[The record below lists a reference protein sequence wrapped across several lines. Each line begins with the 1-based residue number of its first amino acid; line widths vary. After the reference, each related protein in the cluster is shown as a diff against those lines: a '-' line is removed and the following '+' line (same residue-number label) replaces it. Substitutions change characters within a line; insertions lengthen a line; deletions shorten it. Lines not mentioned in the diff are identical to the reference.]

1 MLGYSYTV
9 RRINDAEVEKK
20 LDETADSDARME
32 LYNTQ
37 TLAKW
42 DTAGYNPRWPDAL
55 VDEGLAE
62 ADHQNILLSVFQ
74 CSLKYVLRHLSQ
86 GMQHEGPTI
95 IQEDGIITE
104 PGDVIRPTIYHDRI
118 AKCDLEEIVV
128 ISRWDMS

>member
-1 MLGYSYTV
+1 MLGYNYTV
-9 RRINDAEVEKK
+9 KRLDSEVEKK
-20 LDETADSDARME
+20 LDETADNNARME

-42 DTAGYNPRWPDAL
+42 DTAGYSPRWPDAL

-74 CSLKYVLRHLSQ
+74 CPLKYVLRHLDQ
-86 GMQHEGPTI
+86 DMQHEGPTI

-104 PGDVIRPTIYHDRI
+104 PGDAIRSTIYHDRI

>member
-42 DTAGYNPRWPDAL
+42 DTAGYNPRW
-55 VDEGLAE
+55 
-62 ADHQNILLSVFQ
+62 
-74 CSLKYVLRHLSQ
+74 
-86 GMQHEGPTI
+86 
-95 IQEDGIITE
+95 GIDKLT
-104 PGDVIRPTIYHDRI
+104 
-118 AKCDLEEIVV
+118 L
-128 ISRWDMS
+128 

>member
-1 MLGYSYTV
+1 MTP
-9 RRINDAEVEKK
+9 
-20 LDETADSDARME
+20 RME

-42 DTAGYNPRWPDAL
+42 DAAGYNPRWPDAL

-74 CSLKYVLRHLSQ
+74 CPLKYVLQHLGQ
-86 GMQHEGPTI
+86 DMQHEGPTI
-95 IQEDGIITE
+95 IQEGGIITE
-104 PGDVIRPTIYHDRI
+104 PGDAIMPTIYHDRI